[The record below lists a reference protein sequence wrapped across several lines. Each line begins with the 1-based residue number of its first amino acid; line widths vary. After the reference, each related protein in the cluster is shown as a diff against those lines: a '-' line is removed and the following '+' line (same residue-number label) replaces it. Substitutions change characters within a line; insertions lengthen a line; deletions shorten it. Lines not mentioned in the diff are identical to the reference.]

1 MTNRK
6 KLIEVALPLD
16 AINAAAAREKSIRHG
31 HPSTLLLWWARR
43 PLAVARAVLF
53 AQTVDDPASWPD
65 QFPSVADQ
73 DAERKRLFALIEELV
88 RWDNNTNDDLL
99 NQARQE
105 ILDSW
110 KRTCADHA
118 TDNEHVD
125 IYDPNFLPDF
135 HDPFAGGG
143 ALPLEAQRLGLRA
156 FAGDLNPVAV
166 LINKAMIEIP
176 TSFRHKPPVNPDW
189 QKRAHEEKQ
198 IISWQGSQGLSDD
211 VLYYA
216 KWLRD
221 EAQRRIGH
229 LYAPVH
235 VSSAVLRACP
245 AMAGYKDRHLNP
257 IAWLWTRTVRSP
269 NPAFSDVEVPLVSS
283 FWLSKKIGK
292 EAWIQPIV
300 DDRRWRFEIRTGKP
314 SEPIQVGQGT
324 TAGRRQGFMCL
335 MSGTAISYEYIR
347 AEGLRGRMG
356 VRLMAIVAEG
366 DRERVYI
373 PPTDDDET
381 RALAVQSKWA
391 PTMQLPQNTRDFKTP
406 LYGLTTFG
414 DLFTQRQLMALTTLS
429 DLVHEVR
436 DRVRHDAVDAGVP
449 DDDLSLHDDGTGAA
463 AYSDAL
469 AIYLGLS
476 VSRHANFACTLSS
489 WNSHSQG
496 VRQAFG
502 RQALPMVWDYCE
514 VNPFSNSSGNLLG
527 LMEDPVRFLKSLP
540 VSSSGIAIQ
549 EDAQNQKTSESKI
562 VSTDPPYYD
571 NIAYADLSDFFYLWL
586 RRSLKTILPDLFVMM
601 AAPKAEE
608 LVAMAYRHGNADD
621 ARAFFV
627 DGMAKA
633 MKTISDC
640 SHPAF
645 PVTVYYAFKQSETTT
660 SDGRTRTGWETFLE
674 AVMRAGFEVT
684 GTWPMRTERT
694 GRLLGVGKNV
704 LASCIVIVCRKRSP
718 DASVVMRQEFRRAL
732 ASELKTALRPLRE
745 ANIAP
750 VDLAQAAIGPGMAV
764 FSRYAKVTLPS
775 GESLGIRE
783 ALQDI
788 NEALDDAAKMDFDT
802 DTQWAIAWFSSHG
815 FEEGYFGQAELLA
828 NAKNTSVVGLVR
840 GNVLESHGGR
850 VRLLR
855 PMEMKIDKGE
865 RKRRYSVWEYAH
877 HLLHIYQERGEM
889 ETAKM
894 LAEMKNKSNAIRDL
908 AYCLFLICEQKKWNE
923 EGVMYNN
930 IVQSWPEIVL
940 QSKLKR
946 WIRHGMQKK
955 MELDDSD
962 HEQTEGKAT

>member
-1 MTNRK
+1 MINRK

-31 HPSTLLLWWARR
+31 HPSTLHLWWARR

-53 AQTVDDPASWPD
+53 AQTVDDPGSWPD
-65 QFPSVADQ
+65 QFPSVAAQ

-88 RWDNNTNDDLL
+88 KWDNNTNDDLL

-118 TDNEHVD
+118 TDNELAD

-245 AMAGYKDRHLNP
+245 AMARYKDRHLKP

-514 VNPFSNSSGNLLG
+514 VNPFSDSSGNLRG
-527 LMEDPVRFLKSLP
+527 LMKDPVRFLNNLP
-540 VSSSGIAIQ
+540 ASSFGIAIQ
-549 EDAQNQKTSESKI
+549 EDAQSQKTSKGKI

-571 NIAYADLSDFFYLWL
+571 NISYADLSDFFYPWL

-601 AAPKAEE
+601 AAPKIEE
-608 LVAMAYRHGNADD
+608 LVAMAYRHGNAHD
-621 ARAFFV
+621 AKIFFV
-627 DGMAKA
+627 DGMTKA
-633 MKTISDC
+633 MKAISDC
-640 SHPAF
+640 SHSAF

-660 SDGRTRTGWETFLE
+660 SDGQTRTGWETFLE

-684 GTWPMRTERT
+684 GTWPMRTERS
-694 GRLLGVGKNV
+694 GRLLGVGRNV

-718 DASVVMRQEFRRAL
+718 DAPVVMRQEFRKTL
-732 ASELKTALRPLRE
+732 AGELTTALRPLQD

-764 FSRYAKVTLPS
+764 FSRYAKVVLPS
-775 GESLGIRE
+775 GEALGIRE

-788 NEALDDAAKMDFDT
+788 NEALDDAAKIGFDT

-815 FEEGYFGQAELLA
+815 FGEGYFGQAEVLA
-828 NAKNTSVVGLVR
+828 NAKNTSIVGLVR

-855 PMEMKIDKGE
+855 PRELRMNEEDGKA
-865 RKRRYSVWEYAH
+865 RRSVWEYTH
-877 HLLHIYQERGEM
+877 QLLQVYSEKGEM

-894 LAEMKNKSNAIRDL
+894 LVRIGNENNRIRDL
-908 AYCLFLICEQKKWNE
+908 AYCLFLICEQEKWNE
-923 EGVMYNN
+923 EGIMYND
-930 IVQSWPEIVL
+930 IVQSWPEILL
-940 QSKLKR
+940 QAKLKK
-946 WIRHGMQKK
+946 WIMQEMQKTI
-955 MELDDSD
+955 ELDHLGHS
-962 HEQTEGKAT
+962 QTEGKDI